1 MVCAKR
7 ATAASKVGAAQVP
20 PTGAYRRTQ
29 IATMMAKKSWPR
41 EAWAMVAQAGMM
53 NRTAMPPRAAWAR
66 TTATAA
72 QASLVGN
79 ASELRSDG
87 QAEACPTMAG
97 AVVGHALAC
106 RRLDCIHTA
115 RTTVSRPT
123 SIAATRG

>member
-7 ATAASKVGAAQVP
+7 ATAAKVGAAQVP

-97 AVVGHALAC
+97 AGVGHCAVLVKLA
-106 RRLDCIHTA
+106 
-115 RTTVSRPT
+115 
-123 SIAATRG
+123 

>member
-53 NRTAMPPRAAWAR
+53 NRTATPPRAACAR

-72 QASLVGN
+72 QARRVGS

-87 QAEACPTMAG
+87 QAEACPTMGGAG
-97 AVVGHALAC
+97 VGHCAVLVKLA
-106 RRLDCIHTA
+106 
-115 RTTVSRPT
+115 
-123 SIAATRG
+123 